1 MTNKNKG
8 ISKIF
13 LTVIASFV
21 QEYEAAA
28 FALSKNIFATKR
40 GVKAK
45 LNKLSDK
52 MLNGIIDDMF
62 TEGIRASNKIM
73 KREVSNLVS
82 ILDQPFKYT
91 KDVINTIND
100 NSVFTGFYDT
110 KYNGLYKKREID
122 ALKRKILTGKYAGW
136 SDTKLA
142 KEIRSV
148 IDISKNRAL
157 ITARMETQRLEGAA
171 QQAFYDKAVVRNKFK
186 KVYITRD
193 DDRVRE
199 KHKIL
204 DGQIADDEGYFTDA
218 SGNKFQYPPPPDS
231 TFGCRCRAE
240 MIERTEKERKEYINR
255 NK

>member
-1 MTNKNKG
+1 MANKG

-13 LTVIASFV
+13 ITVVASFV

-28 FALSKNIFATKR
+28 LALSKNIFATKK
-40 GVKAK
+40 GVKEK
-45 LNKLSDK
+45 LNKLADK
-52 MLNGIIDDMF
+52 MLVPLVDELF

-73 KREVSNLVS
+73 KREVSDLVG

-100 NSVFTGFYDT
+100 NSVFSGFYDA
-110 KYNGLYKKREID
+110 KYKDLYRAREID

-157 ITARMETQRLEGAA
+157 VTARLETQRLEGAA
-171 QQAFYDKAVVRNKFK
+171 QQAFYDKASVRKKFK
-186 KVYITRD
+186 KVYVTRD
-193 DDRVRE
+193 DDRVRDQ
-199 KHKIL
+199 HKAL
-204 DGQIADDEGYFTDA
+204 NGQIADDEGYFTDTE
-218 SGNKFQYPPPPDS
+218 GNKFQYPPPPS
-231 TFGCRCRAE
+231 SVFGCRCRVE
-240 MIERTEKERKEYINR
+240 MVERTEKELKEYIKR